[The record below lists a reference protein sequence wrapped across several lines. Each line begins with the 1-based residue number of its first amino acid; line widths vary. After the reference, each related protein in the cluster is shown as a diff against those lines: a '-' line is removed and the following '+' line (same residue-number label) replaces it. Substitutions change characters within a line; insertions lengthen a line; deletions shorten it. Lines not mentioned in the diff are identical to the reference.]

1 MRKEMFKGLKISK
14 DVKEALA
21 TVEEDLILVE
31 ETGGTVIQVRVKWPK
46 EENSQWRY
54 SRQEACDIT
63 DMYGR
68 TTYENLFGE

>member
-31 ETGGTVIQVRVKWPK
+31 ETGGDRNTSKSEMAQGREFTVEVFETGGV
-46 EENSQWRY
+46 
-54 SRQEACDIT
+54 
-63 DMYGR
+63 
-68 TTYENLFGE
+68 